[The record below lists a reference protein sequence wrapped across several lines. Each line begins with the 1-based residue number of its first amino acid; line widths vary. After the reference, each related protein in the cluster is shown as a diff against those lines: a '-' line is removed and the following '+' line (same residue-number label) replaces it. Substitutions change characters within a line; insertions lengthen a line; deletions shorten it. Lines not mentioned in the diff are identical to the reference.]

1 MRHILFLC
9 LLMIWL
15 PVSAQ
20 DRIEQAIDTSE
31 QTTRES
37 ARSQARID
45 QLDDETR
52 RKLEAYRQAIWERQ
66 QLEVYS
72 EQLEELQRIQV
83 QDVTRLREGLVA
95 MYILTLDGGT
105 AAIWD
110 HTLGQWSE
118 LPATHRSM
126 IRQGI
131 RIAREVAAPEL
142 LELPVPAPGHAED
155 LS

>member
-83 QDVTRLREGLVA
+83 QDVTRLREELAEVP
-95 MYILTLDGGT
+95 L
-105 AAIWD
+105 
-110 HTLGQWSE
+110 SE
-118 LPATHRSM
+118 DDLMPLMLRMVNALQRFVEADLPFLQDDS
-126 IRQGI
+126 
-131 RIAREVAAPEL
+131 
-142 LELPVPAPGHAED
+142 
-155 LS
+155 